1 MARNCGRFLTFG
13 QMYHHTAIPL
23 PLAFVTGILMV
34 LSCKQPDQP
43 VATTT
48 PDASGAQAGQARGPF
63 DLRGQWINQDYL
75 VALTRTR
82 SPRKAQEGIGEVF
95 LILPDSLDGTASLHY
110 NFHEV
115 LAGLRIGLTDDG
127 FRLDDP
133 EGMRGT
139 APAYSVKRSD
149 DDRIMLNGKTFTRIK
164 VSMDDQLP
172 RVLER
177 VMFDGMYTLP
187 NGQRVTFDMDGRVRG
202 LAGFRVY
209 KPQLDY
215 FDAGLQVD
223 QVALG
228 TSPDDMKRYGFAF
241 RKDKLTIYALKC
253 KTFDKASGQCV
264 DVAFGEALYTLERH
278 HAIE

>member
-1 MARNCGRFLTFG
+1 MNR
-13 QMYHHTAIPL
+13 HTTILL
-23 PLAFVTGILMV
+23 PLAFMTGILMV

-43 VATTT
+43 VSATT
-48 PDASGAQAGQARGPF
+48 PPGASGADAGQARGPF
-63 DLRGQWINQDYL
+63 ELHGQWISQDY
-75 VALTRTR
+75 VDVLTRTG
-82 SPRKAQEGIGEVF
+82 SPRKAQEGSEEVF
-95 LILPDSLDGTASLHY
+95 LILPDSLDGTAAMHY

-115 LAGLRIGLTDDG
+115 LDGLRIGLTDEG

-133 EGMRGT
+133 QGILGKG
-139 APAYSVKRSD
+139 PSYSVKPAAA
-149 DDRIMLNGKTFTRIK
+149 DRITLNGKTFTRIE

-177 VMFDGMYTLP
+177 VLFDGMYLLP
-187 NGQRVTFDMDGRVRG
+187 NGQRVTFDKDGRVRG
-202 LAGFRVY
+202 LAGFKVY
-209 KPQLDY
+209 RPQLDY

-241 RKDKLTIYALKC
+241 RRDKLTIYALKC

-264 DVAFGEALYTLERH
+264 DVAFGDILYTLERH
-278 HAIE
+278 HAVE